1 MGIGDK
7 VLQNSTVVF
16 HKRNR
21 KIEIILQDYNA
32 ITATYKHIKNVE
44 FTQDGKLTF
53 NLHIPFFKEENTTPP
68 TEENTTPPLK
78 LGWNTPLKCALDV
91 KKVAIREKKRVKL
104 TEEEDIFGT
113 DIQEYFRNVEID
125 FTDKRPPC
133 SNHEGDEGF
142 QLTCP
147 ECKTAAGIET
157 SSRRLQSKPAPSSRY
172 SLIAIFVCAMVIIA
186 LIILMLLLLRLCF

>member
-1 MGIGDK
+1 MG
-7 VLQNSTVVF
+7 
-16 HKRNR
+16 
-21 KIEIILQDYNA
+21 
-32 ITATYKHIKNVE
+32 
-44 FTQDGKLTF
+44 
-53 NLHIPFFKEENTTPP
+53 
-68 TEENTTPPLK
+68 
-78 LGWNTPLKCALDV
+78 DV

-172 SLIAIFVCAMVIIA
+172 SSIAIFVCAMVIIA
-186 LIILMLLLLRLCF
+186 LIIFLCSFFSACASEARLRAAKPRTPSYIEGYTQYRHDSLQRHELLI